1 MIGVIDKIDFIE
13 RYIGLLPD
21 SSIALELHTSVNE
34 IKRLKREFSQLC
46 WNCKNACDESKCD
59 WVRTHIYPRYV
70 ELDIGG
76 RIVECDRYAE

>member
-21 SSIALELHTSVNE
+21 SSIALELHTDVEE
-34 IKRLKREFSQLC
+34 IRKLKREFSQLC
-46 WNCKNACDESKCD
+46 WSCKHACDETKCD

-70 ELDIGG
+70 EMDIGG
-76 RIVECDRYAE
+76 RIVGCDRYEE